1 MPKVLTPAAALDREE
16 FEAEHGPRGNCACHL
31 YAPCNSCQHPGN
43 PLYQEE
49 QDACWMW
56 EGLADMLDEME
67 RNARAAVAATIER
80 ATAQHLSEM
89 ATHAIAK
96 AARNAS

>member
-1 MPKVLTPAAALDREE
+1 
-16 FEAEHGPRGNCACHL
+16 
-31 YAPCNSCQHPGN
+31 
-43 PLYQEE
+43 
-49 QDACWMW
+49 MW

-67 RNARAAVAATIER
+67 RNARAAVAATIEL